1 MSSLLPR
8 TIGGAIY
15 HGLTLTKGAG
25 EQSFGRRAARPSPR
39 ATALLAWCLCGASLT
54 LTALGLFLLA
64 VSKSP
69 VGVPVYAGAPVYDY
83 WLENTVIA
91 ISFSTVGAIITPRL
105 PPRNPIGWIFC
116 SIGVIG
122 GVRLFVSEYAIVTLL
137 AEPSSLPAMLPGG
150 EVLAW
155 ISSWLWISHIGLF
168 VLLALLFPDG
178 RLPSSRWRPFGWL
191 VGVVIVT
198 GTVSVAL
205 WPETAA
211 GFDPVNHPLG
221 IEIATDTVNPVE
233 TIVYA
238 LGLVAATSM
247 LVRLRRSTG
256 VERQQLKWFAYAVA
270 VLATS
275 AILAYVV
282 SESVGV
288 VWLGWVSSMLVIA
301 SVVGLPVAVGIA
313 ILRYR
318 LYNIDLLLN
327 RTLVYGA
334 LTAVLAAVYF
344 GSIVLFQ
351 VLFRAFTGQESQ
363 LAVVASTL
371 AIAALFTPLRRRIQ
385 SFIDRRFYRRKYD
398 ARKTL
403 EAFSAQ
409 LRTETD
415 LDALSGDLIRVI
427 KETMQPISV
436 SLWLEAPERS
446 RENREKTTT
455 AIEAPEFEVAPDDPI
470 LTYLANVSGVVELEK
485 LDLDSPALG
494 AMKAAGIELVVPLV
508 SQGELIGLLNLGSR
522 LSQQEYS
529 ADDRKLLSDLSTQTA
544 PAVRVARL
552 VRQQQEAETRYR
564 TLVEQTPAITYVQ
577 EPVESS
583 NPKAVTY
590 ISPQYETILG
600 YHPGS
605 QMMDEEHW
613 LKTVHPEDLER
624 VLAEEART
632 DRTGEPFRME
642 YRIIAGDGRVVWVRD
657 EATLVRDE
665 EGQPL
670 YWLGVQYDVTEQKR
684 EAQERERIEQELR
697 IARLIQQ
704 TLLPKTLPELT
715 MYDIG
720 AYYQPAR
727 EVGGDFYD
735 LFELEDGRLGLVVGD
750 VTDKGIPAALVMATT
765 RTILRVLAQRLFPP
779 SEVLRR
785 SNEAL
790 VADIPPNMFIT
801 CLYAILDTESGR
813 LVYANAGHDPP
824 YLRQGGGNVEQ
835 LMARGMPLGLMP
847 GMEYEEKEI
856 TLKKGECVLFYSDG
870 LVEAHDPH
878 REMFGFPR
886 LQDLVGTR
894 RLGRASLIDFLLS
907 ELTRFTGEDWEQ
919 EDDIT
924 LVTLARS
931 EER

>member
-1 MSSLLPR
+1 MSSLLPG
-8 TIGGAIY
+8 TIGGQY
-15 HGLTLTKGAG
+15 HGLTMTTGAG
-25 EQSFGRRAARPSPR
+25 EQSFERGTSRLSPR
-39 ATALLAWCLCGASLT
+39 ATALLARCLCALSLT
-54 LTALGLFLLA
+54 LTVLGLFLLV
-64 VSKSP
+64 VSRSP

-105 PPRNPIGWIFC
+105 PPQNPIGWIFC
-116 SIGVIG
+116 SIGVIAG
-122 GVRLFVSEYAIVTLL
+122 MRLFVSEYAIVTLL
-137 AEPSSLPAMLPGG
+137 AEPSSVPAMLPGG
-150 EVLAW
+150 EVVAW
-155 ISSWLWISHIGLF
+155 ISSWLWVSHIGLF
-168 VLLALLFPDG
+168 VFLALLFPDG

-191 VGVVIVT
+191 VGVVVVT
-198 GTVSVAL
+198 GMVAVAL

-211 GFDPVNHPLG
+211 GFDLINHPLG
-221 IEIATDTVNPVE
+221 IEVATDTVNPVE
-233 TIVYA
+233 TILYA
-238 LGLVAATSM
+238 LGLIAAASL
-247 LVRLRRSTG
+247 LVRLRRSIG
-256 VERQQLKWFAYAVA
+256 VKRQQVKWFAYAVA

-282 SESVGV
+282 SESVRV
-288 VWLGWVSSMLVIA
+288 VWLEWVSFMLVIA

-344 GSIVLFQ
+344 GIIVLFQ
-351 VLFRAFTGQESQ
+351 ALFRAFTGQESQ
-363 LAVVASTL
+363 LAVVVSTL
-371 AIAALFTPLRRRIQ
+371 AIAALFTPLRLRIQ

-403 EAFSAQ
+403 EAFSAK

-415 LDALSGDLIRVI
+415 LDALSSDLIEVI
-427 KETMQPISV
+427 RETMQPTRV
-436 SLWLEAPERS
+436 SLWLKSPERA
-446 RENREKTTT
+446 REATEKATA
-455 AIEAPEFEVAPDDPI
+455 AIEVPEIEIAPDDSI
-470 LTYLANVSGVVELEK
+470 LAYLANVSGVVEVEK
-485 LDLDSPALG
+485 LALDSQALR
-494 AMKAAGIELVVPLV
+494 AMKSADIELVVPLV

-529 ADDRKLLSDLSTQTA
+529 ADDRKLLSDLSTQAA

-600 YHPGS
+600 YPPES
-605 QMMDEEHW
+605 KIIDEEHW
-613 LKTVHPEDLER
+613 NSIVHPEDRER

-632 DRTGEPFRME
+632 DQTGEPFRVE
-642 YRIIAGDGRVVWVRD
+642 YRVIAGDGRVVWVRD

-704 TLLPKTLPELT
+704 TLLPKTLPELSG
-715 MYDIG
+715 YDVA

-735 LFELEDGRLGLVVGD
+735 LFELEGGRLGLVVGD

-765 RTILRVLAQRLFPP
+765 RTMLRVSAQRLFPP
-779 SEVLRR
+779 AEVLKRT
-785 SNEAL
+785 NEAL
-790 VADIPPNMFIT
+790 VPDIPPNMFIT

-824 YLRQGGGNVEQ
+824 YLRHNGSDVEE
-835 LMARGMPLGLMP
+835 LRARGMPLGLMP

-856 TLKKGECVLFYSDG
+856 TLERGESVLFYSDG
-870 LVEAHDPH
+870 LVEAHDSH
-878 REMFGFPR
+878 HEMFGFPK
-886 LQDLVGTR
+886 LQGLVGTHR
-894 RLGRASLIDFLLS
+894 SGGSSLIDFLLS
-907 ELTRFTGEDWEQ
+907 ELTHFAGEDWEQ

-924 LVTLARS
+924 LVTLERS
-931 EER
+931 DEL